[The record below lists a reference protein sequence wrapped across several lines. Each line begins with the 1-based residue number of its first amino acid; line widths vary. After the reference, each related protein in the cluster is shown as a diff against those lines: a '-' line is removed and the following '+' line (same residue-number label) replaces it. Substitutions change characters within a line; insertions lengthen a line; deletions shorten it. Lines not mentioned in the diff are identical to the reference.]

1 MYKDIV
7 QHISSCINCRK
18 NKPSRRKPDGHLQS
32 IEPPRG
38 VWECLAMDYVGPV
51 PESKSGYKYFL
62 VLIDLFSKFVVTK
75 PVPDN
80 TSTTAAR
87 FLLYDVF
94 MIYGVPLEIITDNAN
109 GQCER
114 RNATLVPNL
123 IAPSNHSRSNWDE
136 KLLPTTYNYN
146 TTRHDSTGYTPF
158 ELMFAR
164 SPRFMFDF
172 ISPPSVPL

>member
-51 PESKSGYKYFL
+51 PESKS
-62 VLIDLFSKFVVTK
+62 
-75 PVPDN
+75 
-80 TSTTAAR
+80 
-87 FLLYDVF
+87 
-94 MIYGVPLEIITDNAN
+94 AN

-123 IAPSNHSRSNWDE
+123 IALSNHSRSNWDE

-172 ISPPSVPL
+172 ISPPSVPLTTDT